1 MWSKNKIFRAILI
14 GLALLMW
21 VCAIRA
27 AAQQNTTLQNALADI
42 NGSNSAMLYQFL
54 RPVTP
59 SPFALPGGS
68 AHQPVADS
76 NSGDSLV
83 LEKDTHWTITTAQY
97 AFSAVPGFYSTAHQ
111 TGAGDWDSVI
121 SGGLAAYVNHSAT
134 SYVRMTSELETYG
147 QKRETG
153 AAGQPGGQTLTME
166 WEVAHL
172 LPTKLGPLEI
182 ATGAYREQAVAH
194 APFANGPISDALLGY
209 SGTTVGFETSVTIPD
224 KNFTFSFRRGTQNLG
239 PALGKARE
247 SIFQFSWSW

>member
-27 AAQQNTTLQNALADI
+27 ASAQQNTTLQNALANL
-42 NGSNSAMLYQFL
+42 NGSNPAQFL
-54 RPVTP
+54 RPVAP

-68 AHQPVADS
+68 GPKLAADS
-76 NSGDSLV
+76 GSGDSLA

-97 AFSAVPGFYSTAHQ
+97 AFSAEPGFYSTAHQ
-111 TGAGDWDSVI
+111 SRASDWDSVI
-121 SGGLAAYVNHSAT
+121 SGGLAAYVNRSNT

-147 QKRETG
+147 QKRETA

-172 LPTKLGPLEI
+172 LPTKLGMVEVAAGP
-182 ATGAYREQAVAH
+182 YREQAFAY
-194 APFANGPISDALLGY
+194 AAFANSPVSDTLLGY
-209 SGTTVGFETSVTIPD
+209 SGRTIGFETSITLPD
-224 KNFTFSFRRGTQNLG
+224 KNLSFSFRRGAQYLG
-239 PALGKARE
+239 PALDKARLATFE
-247 SIFQFSWSW
+247 LSWTW